1 MPIEIVSTN
10 RADKRMAFAL
20 ERAGVDKLG
29 PKGRPVSII
38 LGDRKEML
46 LAAVERAA
54 THRLVHVAGGET
66 FIGMRGSPDHLYR
79 NAITQLS
86 EFHFVANDHAAK
98 NVISMG
104 VPWHHVHVTGLPS
117 LDELVLD
124 AQARWVQA
132 LTSRVP
138 RVLLAYHPD
147 PQVSEVKSGDEITR
161 IVAALWHYGRPVL
174 VSMPNSDANS
184 ATVCNVL
191 YWALK
196 KNAHWSAIQ
205 PFGSNETPGEYRD
218 AAMREAFA
226 TYELGVGN
234 SSAFRIEASI
244 YGMPVVEVGHRQ
256 AGRLL
261 PHNVLTLPGETDVL
275 ALHAAFVRQA
285 GFPHASHPL
294 WANPNGRACER
305 ILALLKRLF
314 DC

>member
-20 ERAGVDKLG
+20 ERAGVAELN
-29 PKGRPVSII
+29 PKGRPVAII

-46 LAAVERAA
+46 LAAVERVA

-66 FIGMRGSPDHLYR
+66 FTGMRGSPDHLYR

-104 VPWHHVHVTGLPS
+104 VPWHLVNVTGLPS
-117 LDELVLD
+117 LDELMLD
-124 AQARWVQA
+124 AQARGLQARTDRVQ
-132 LTSRVP
+132 

-147 PQVSEVKSGDEITR
+147 PQVPEVASGDEITR
-161 IVAALWHYGRPVL
+161 IVAALEHYGHPVL
-174 VSMPNSDANS
+174 VSMPNADANS

-196 KNAHWSAIQ
+196 KNAHWTAVQ
-205 PFGSNETPGEYRD
+205 PFHNETPGEYRD
-218 AAMREAFA
+218 ATMREAFA

-261 PHNVLTLPGETDVL
+261 PHNVLVMPGETDVL
-275 ALHAAFVRQA
+275 ELRAAFVRQA
-285 GFPHASHPL
+285 GFPYASHPL
-294 WANPNGRACER
+294 WAHPNGQACQR
-305 ILALLKRLF
+305 ILMLLKRLL